1 MGKFLILLIYILKL
15 VNKKNIKY
23 KKIIYSME
31 VANRNWQ
38 LEKIK
43 WKWSSESRPMGNKA
57 LFSFF
62 QYCVIF

>member
-1 MGKFLILLIYILKL
+1 MRKFLILFIYILKL
-15 VNKKNIKY
+15 VNKKLKY
-23 KKIIYSME
+23 NKIIYSME